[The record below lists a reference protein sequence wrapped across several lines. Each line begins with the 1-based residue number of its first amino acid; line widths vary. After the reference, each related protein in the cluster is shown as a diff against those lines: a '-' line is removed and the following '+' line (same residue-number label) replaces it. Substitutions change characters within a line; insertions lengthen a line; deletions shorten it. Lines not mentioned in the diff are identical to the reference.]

1 MIYYV
6 DKEYRTG
13 VETTITT
20 YDSYIAGLLKEKDP
34 FLTEM
39 ESYAEQ
45 NHVPI
50 MDSGAIETLLG
61 LLSIQKPNRILE
73 IGSAIGYS
81 AIRMAQSLPDTFI
94 TTIERDQARYLKAVD
109 YIEAAG
115 LSNRIQ
121 IIEADALLLDDQRIV
136 GEAYDALFIDA
147 AKGQYKRFFEKYAS
161 FISSGGVIYCD
172 NMFLHGM
179 VLREDKELPR
189 RKRTMVR
196 NLKEFTRWVLNHPDY
211 VTSLFPLGDGI
222 LIAIKK

>member
-1 MIYYV
+1 
-6 DKEYRTG
+6 
-13 VETTITT
+13 
-20 YDSYIAGLLKEKDP
+20 
-34 FLTEM
+34 M